1 MSKEENPS
9 SSNDATLGPP
19 TAAPHPH
26 HGHRLLRLTRS
37 LRRWEEELRM
47 VLAAC
52 LVGLLSVGFAKA
64 AEWAIE
70 FHASLL
76 DARPWMGLI
85 LSPLGFA
92 AVAWITLRFFPS
104 ATGSGIPQAIAA
116 SLSTDGRLRRTLLSL
131 PIALGKILL
140 TTLGLLCGASI
151 GREGPTVQVASSVMY
166 ALAGKRKRRRLVSS
180 QALIVA
186 GGGAGVAAAFNT
198 PLGGILFAIEEMS
211 HRRAFQANGT
221 LLTAVIFS
229 GIVSLLFLGNYTY
242 FGRTDLAVSLVD
254 GGKVVLTI
262 GIACGILGSLYARAL
277 VALSSHGLP
286 GRAGLWAKQHPV
298 YLAAICGLATALLGW
313 LTGGDIYGTGYQQVR
328 SSLEGEGVLPWY
340 FFLAKMLAITLAFAS
355 RIPGGMFAPAL
366 AVGAGLGS
374 LIGTAFPDQAPN
386 VFLVLGMV
394 GFLSAMTQTPIT
406 AFVIVMEMTANHEVL
421 LPLMTTSLIAFA
433 VSRALSRT
441 PLYHAL
447 ARDALRAASER
458 IKQQKPSRSDGLGG

>member
-1 MSKEENPS
+1 MPD
-9 SSNDATLGPP
+9 NDKHSPAP
-19 TAAPHPH
+19 TRRSQ
-26 HGHRLLRLTRS
+26 RLQRLTVS
-37 LRRWEEELRM
+37 LRRWEEELPM
-47 VLAAC
+47 VFAAC

-70 FHASLL
+70 FHADLL
-76 DARPWMGLI
+76 DGRPWIGLL

-92 AVAWITLRFFPS
+92 AIAWITLRFLPS

-116 SLSTDGRLRRTLLSL
+116 SLSTDGRLKRSLLSI

-166 ALAGKRKRRRLVSS
+166 ALAGKRKRRRLASS

-242 FGRTDLAVSLVD
+242 FGRTDLAVGLAD
-254 GGKVVLTI
+254 GWEVVLAT
-262 GIACGILGSLYARAL
+262 GLVCGVLGSLYARAL
-277 VALSSHGLP
+277 VALSHHGLP
-286 GRAGLWAKQHPV
+286 GRAGQWAKRHPI
-298 YLAAICGLATALLGW
+298 YLAVACGLGTALLGW
-313 LTGGDIYGTGYQQVR
+313 VTGGDIYGTGYQQVR
-328 SSLEGEGVLPWY
+328 SALEGEGVLPWY
-340 FFLAKMLAITLAFAS
+340 FFLAKMAAITLAFVS

-374 LIGTAFPDQAPN
+374 LLGSAFPDLAPN

-433 VSRALSRT
+433 VSRTLVRT

-447 ARDALRAASER
+447 ARDTLRAASER
-458 IKQQKPSRSDGLGG
+458 LKQQKPVHQDTPGN

>member
-1 MSKEENPS
+1 MPRGVSF
-9 SSNDATLGPP
+9 
-19 TAAPHPH
+19 PHPH
-26 HGHRLLRLTRS
+26 HWHHPLRLTLS
-37 LRRWEEELRM
+37 LRRWEEQLRM

-52 LVGLLSVGFAKA
+52 LVGLLSVGFALA
-64 AEWAIE
+64 AERAITY
-70 FHASLL
+70 HSSLL
-76 DARPWMGLI
+76 AGRPWLGLV

-92 AVAWITLRFFPS
+92 AIAWITLRFFPF
-104 ATGSGIPQAIAA
+104 ATGSGIPQSIAA
-116 SLSTDGRLRRTLLSL
+116 SLSTDGRLRRTLLSI
-131 PIALGKILL
+131 PIALGKIVL

-151 GREGPTVQVASSVMY
+151 GREGPTVQVASSLMY
-166 ALAGKRKRRRLVSS
+166 ALAGKRKRRRLASS

-221 LLTAVIFS
+221 LLTTVIFS

-242 FGRTDLAVSLVD
+242 FGRTDLAVGLAD
-254 GGKVVLTI
+254 GWKVVLAT
-262 GIACGILGSLYARAL
+262 GLVCGVLGSLYARAL
-277 VALSSHGLP
+277 VALSHHGLP
-286 GRAGLWAKQHPV
+286 GRAGQLARRHPV
-298 YLAAICGLATALLGW
+298 GLAALCGLATAVLG
-313 LTGGDIYGTGYQQVR
+313 LATSGDIYGTGYQQVR
-328 SSLEGEGVLPWY
+328 SALEGEGVLPWY
-340 FFLAKMLAITLAFAS
+340 FFLAKMAAITLAFVS

-374 LIGTAFPDQAPN
+374 LLGAAFPGLAPN

-433 VSRALSRT
+433 VSRTLVRT

-447 ARDALRAASER
+447 ARDALRAASEHLKR
-458 IKQQKPSRSDGLGG
+458 QKQARGETPEA

>member
-1 MSKEENPS
+1 MPD
-9 SSNDATLGPP
+9 NDKHSPAP
-19 TAAPHPH
+19 TRRSQ
-26 HGHRLLRLTRS
+26 RLQRLTVS
-37 LRRWEEELRM
+37 LRRWEEELPM
-47 VLAAC
+47 VFAAC

-70 FHASLL
+70 FHADFL
-76 DARPWMGLI
+76 DGRPWIGLL

-92 AVAWITLRFFPS
+92 AIAWITLRFLPS

-116 SLSTDGRLRRTLLSL
+116 SLSTDGRLKRSLLSI

-166 ALAGKRKRRRLVSS
+166 ALAGKRKRRRLASS

-229 GIVSLLFLGNYTY
+229 GIVSLLLLGNYTY
-242 FGRTDLAVSLVD
+242 FGRTDLAMGMAD
-254 GGKVVLTI
+254 GWKVVLAM
-262 GIACGILGSLYARAL
+262 GITCGLLGSLYARAL
-277 VALSSHGLP
+277 IALSHHGLP
-286 GRAGLWAKQHPV
+286 GRAGQWAKRHPI
-298 YLAAICGLATALLGW
+298 YLAAACGLGTALLGW
-313 LTGGDIYGTGYQQVR
+313 VTGGDIYGTGYQQVK
-328 SSLEGEGVLPWY
+328 SALEGEGMLPWY
-340 FFLAKMLAITLAFAS
+340 FFLAKMAAITLAFVS
-355 RIPGGMFAPAL
+355 RIPGGVFAPAL

-374 LIGTAFPDQAPN
+374 LVAMGFPGLAPN

-394 GFLSAMTQTPIT
+394 GFLSALTQTPIT

-421 LPLMTTSLIAFA
+421 LPLMATSLIAFA
-433 VSRALSRT
+433 LSRTLVRT

-447 ARDALRAASER
+447 ARDTLRAASER
-458 IKQQKPSRSDGLGG
+458 LKQQKPVHQDTPGN

>member
-1 MSKEENPS
+1 MPENDKPS
-9 SSNDATLGPP
+9 STSTRRSQ
-19 TAAPHPH
+19 
-26 HGHRLLRLTRS
+26 RLQRLTVS
-37 LRRWEEELRM
+37 LRRWEEELPM
-47 VLAAC
+47 VFAAC

-70 FHASLL
+70 FHAALL
-76 DARPWMGLI
+76 NGRPWIGLL

-92 AVAWITLRFFPS
+92 AIAWITLRFFPS

-116 SLSTDGRLRRTLLSL
+116 SLSTDGRLRRSLLSI

-166 ALAGKRKRRRLVSS
+166 ALAGKRKRRRLASS
-180 QALIVA
+180 HALIVA

-229 GIVSLLFLGNYTY
+229 GIVSLLLLGNYTY
-242 FGRTDLAVSLVD
+242 FGRTDLAMGMAD
-254 GGKVVLTI
+254 GWKVVLAM
-262 GIACGILGSLYARAL
+262 GIACGLMGSLYARAL
-277 VALSSHGLP
+277 IALSHHGLP
-286 GRAGLWAKQHPV
+286 GRAGQWAKRHPI
-298 YLAAICGLATALLGW
+298 YLAAACGLGTAVLGW
-313 LTGGDIYGTGYQQVR
+313 VTGGDIYGTGYQQVK
-328 SSLEGEGVLPWY
+328 SALEGEGMLPWY
-340 FFLAKMLAITLAFAS
+340 FFLAKMAAITLAFVS
-355 RIPGGMFAPAL
+355 RIPGGVFAPAL

-374 LIGTAFPDQAPN
+374 LVAMGFPGLAPN

-394 GFLSAMTQTPIT
+394 GFLSALTQTPIT

-421 LPLMTTSLIAFA
+421 LPLMATSLIAFA
-433 VSRALSRT
+433 LSRTLIRT

-447 ARDALRAASER
+447 ARDTLRSASER
-458 IKQQKPSRSDGLGG
+458 LKQQKLVHQDTLGN

>member
-1 MSKEENPS
+1 MPD
-9 SSNDATLGPP
+9 NDKHSPAP
-19 TAAPHPH
+19 TRRSQ
-26 HGHRLLRLTRS
+26 RLQRLTVS
-37 LRRWEEELRM
+37 LRRWEEELPM
-47 VLAAC
+47 VFAAC

-70 FHASLL
+70 FHADLL
-76 DARPWMGLI
+76 DGRPWIGLL

-92 AVAWITLRFFPS
+92 AIAWITLRFLPS

-116 SLSTDGRLRRTLLSL
+116 SLSTDGRLKRSLLSI

-166 ALAGKRKRRRLVSS
+166 ALAGKRKRRRLASS

-229 GIVSLLFLGNYTY
+229 GIVSLLLLGNYTY
-242 FGRTDLAVSLVD
+242 FGRTDLAMGMAD
-254 GGKVVLTI
+254 GWKVVLAM
-262 GIACGILGSLYARAL
+262 GIACGLMGSLYARAL
-277 VALSSHGLP
+277 IALSHHGLP
-286 GRAGLWAKQHPV
+286 GRAGQWAKRHPI
-298 YLAAICGLATALLGW
+298 YLAAACGLGTALLGW
-313 LTGGDIYGTGYQQVR
+313 VTGGDIYGTGYQQVK
-328 SSLEGEGVLPWY
+328 SALEGEGMLPWY
-340 FFLAKMLAITLAFAS
+340 FFIAKMLAITLAFVS
-355 RIPGGMFAPAL
+355 RIPGGVFAPAL

-374 LIGTAFPDQAPN
+374 LVATGFPGSAPN

-394 GFLSAMTQTPIT
+394 GFLSALTQTPIT

-421 LPLMTTSLIAFA
+421 LPLMATSLIAFA
-433 VSRALSRT
+433 LSRTLIRT

-447 ARDALRAASER
+447 ARDTLRSASER
-458 IKQQKPSRSDGLGG
+458 LKQQKLVHQDTLGN

>member
-1 MSKEENPS
+1 MPD
-9 SSNDATLGPP
+9 NDKHSPAP
-19 TAAPHPH
+19 TRRSQ
-26 HGHRLLRLTRS
+26 RLQRLTVS
-37 LRRWEEELRM
+37 LRRWEEELPM
-47 VLAAC
+47 VFAAC

-70 FHASLL
+70 FHADLL
-76 DARPWMGLI
+76 DGRPWIGLL

-92 AVAWITLRFFPS
+92 AIAWITLRFLPS

-116 SLSTDGRLRRTLLSL
+116 SLSTDGRLKRSLLSI

-166 ALAGKRKRRRLVSS
+166 ALAGKRKRRRLASS

-229 GIVSLLFLGNYTY
+229 GIVSLLLLGNYTY
-242 FGRTDLAVSLVD
+242 FGRTDLAMGMAD
-254 GGKVVLTI
+254 GWKVVLAM
-262 GIACGILGSLYARAL
+262 GITCGLLGSLYARAL
-277 VALSSHGLP
+277 IALSHHGLP
-286 GRAGLWAKQHPV
+286 GRAGQWAKRHPI
-298 YLAAICGLATALLGW
+298 YLAAACGLGTALLGW
-313 LTGGDIYGTGYQQVR
+313 VTGGDIYGTGYQQVK
-328 SSLEGEGVLPWY
+328 SALEGEGMLPWY
-340 FFLAKMLAITLAFAS
+340 FFLAKMAAITLAFVS
-355 RIPGGMFAPAL
+355 RIPGGVFAPAL

-374 LIGTAFPDQAPN
+374 LVAMGFPGLAPN

-394 GFLSAMTQTPIT
+394 GFLSALTQTPIT

-421 LPLMTTSLIAFA
+421 LPLMATSLIAFA
-433 VSRALSRT
+433 LSRTLVRT

-447 ARDALRAASER
+447 ARDTLRAASER
-458 IKQQKPSRSDGLGG
+458 LKQQKPVHQDTPGN